1 MKPQTWQERFDEKYQ
16 SGGNNQ
22 IGYSM
27 VQGATAAGMDLKT
40 FISLELQRA
49 REETVEETC
58 AKIYK
63 RISSDQ
69 THEGVNEFYL
79 LSNSHALDWVEAT
92 AKENGISLASLQA
105 LIVKE

>member
-1 MKPQTWQERFDEKYQ
+1 MKPQTWQERMMKKLYPNSQ
-16 SGGNNQ
+16 SF
-22 IGYSM
+22 I
-27 VQGATAAGMDLKT
+27 VPPKKLET
-40 FISLELQRA
+40 FISTELQRA
-49 REETVEETC
+49 REEAIEETC

-79 LSNSHALDWVEAT
+79 LSNSHALDWVEIT

-105 LIVKE
+105 LISK